1 MILRLMCFVCVVG
14 FSAALITKEICI
26 KCVPIKECPV
36 FGNLTK
42 AEQKRWT
49 SDFSCRLPN
58 LDTSGL
64 TPNARDYI
72 CCPHTNAVNFA
83 NRRPESH
90 ASQISTKHP
99 RSTDNYD
106 STPNPDEYE
115 RQRQPENVWM
125 TQETNDNGK
134 EYDSQRML
142 FWQQGFDSIFNR
154 PNRPLQS
161 MFGSNPFQNPYFM
174 GKPRTQP
181 NQRGPRGRTGGFGP
195 GSGGFGQGSGGFG
208 QGSGGFGQGSGGF
221 GQNSGGFGQN
231 SGGFGQSSG
240 GSRQNS
246 GGFGQGSGGNG
257 QCSLTSFPPEPNKG
271 CCGRDVSDADRIIGG
286 KTTEIDQF
294 PWTVL
299 LNSKFT
305 NGRTTAEFS
314 CGGSLISARY
324 VLTAAHCLYDETSR
338 LSDVEVYLA
347 EYDKRTFP
355 RDCMISPGEGRR
367 CIENIAMR
375 AEDVVLHP
383 QYDDT
388 RLQNDIALIRLKGT
402 APYTD
407 YIRPICLPLIN
418 VDSPDFSNLPL
429 SVAGWGRNG
438 RYQSDVK
445 QSTVVHLVP
454 QGECKA
460 HYPHLTRRHVCA
472 AGHTGEDTCK
482 GDSGGPLMMLY
493 RGKHFVAGIVSGKR
507 ADSPCGSTVPS
518 LYTNVFNYLDWI
530 KANIRN

>member
-1 MILRLMCFVCVVG
+1 MILRLLLCFVCLAG
-14 FSAALITKEICI
+14 FSGAIITKESCI
-26 KCVPIKECPV
+26 KCVPVKHCLV

-49 SDFSCRLPN
+49 AEFSCTLPK
-58 LDTSGL
+58 LGVEADFGL
-64 TPNARDYI
+64 VPYAKEQYI

-83 NRRPESH
+83 NNRRTVSH
-90 ASQISTKHP
+90 APQISTKHP
-99 RSTDNYD
+99 RSVDKYD
-106 STPNPDEYE
+106 STTNPVEYE
-115 RQRQPENVWM
+115 MQRQTENVWM
-125 TQETNDNGK
+125 NQDQQNDNEK
-134 EYDSQRML
+134 EYDSQRMP
-142 FWQQGFDSIFNR
+142 FWQQGPFDTGFSNR
-154 PNRPLQS
+154 PNRPMQS
-161 MFGSNPFQNPYFM
+161 MFGSSPFQNPYFM

-181 NQRGPRGRTGGFGP
+181 GQRGPNGRTGGSGQS
-195 GSGGFGQGSGGFG
+195 SGGFGQS
-208 QGSGGFGQGSGGF
+208 SGGF
-221 GQNSGGFGQN
+221 GQNSGGFGQH
-231 SGGFGQSSG
+231 SGRFGQN
-240 GSRQNS
+240 SRVFEQS
-246 GGFGQGSGGNG
+246 SGGNG
-257 QCSLTSFPPEPNKG
+257 QCSALTSFPPEPNKG

-305 NGRTTAEFS
+305 NGRTTTEFS

-338 LSDVEVYLA
+338 LSDVEIYLA

-383 QYDDT
+383 QYDDA
-388 RLQNDIALIRLKGT
+388 RLQNDIALIRLRGT

-407 YIRPICLPLIN
+407 YIRPICLPQIN

-438 RYQSDVK
+438 RYRSDVK
-445 QSTVVHLVP
+445 QSTVVNLVP
-454 QGECKA
+454 QGECKR
-460 HYPHLTRRHVCA
+460 HYPHLTRRHLCA

-482 GDSGGPLMMLY
+482 GDSGGPLMMLH
-493 RGKHFVAGIVSGKR
+493 RGKYFVAGIVSGKR
-507 ADSPCGSTVPS
+507 ADSPCGSQVPS
-518 LYTNVFNYLDWI
+518 LYTNVYNYLDWI
-530 KANIRN
+530 RANIRN